1 MSRRL
6 LTAIAVLSV
15 TALLALPAA
24 AQQRDLADAL
34 LGPLPVRDQYLLNNG
49 FFFFEPESAHVL
61 DEDSWVVDVHTAD
74 SNTFAKSRW
83 ISHNLEGD
91 TERRS
96 GAQTLSLIRID
107 DGTTVFLV
115 DGEIHRTTITA
126 HFGYWTGLAEQ
137 GKALA
142 FGPVDDPSGVYGI
155 GIVLAEH
162 QAEAEA
168 LRDRDPAL
176 LSPHGFR
183 TEIAPMSSLVTPGH
197 RFDR

>member
-1 MSRRL
+1 MKGFVFRL
-6 LTAIAVLSV
+6 IPPRPDFAFTIS
-15 TALLALPAA
+15 
-24 AQQRDLADAL
+24 
-34 LGPLPVRDQYLLNNG
+34 
-49 FFFFEPESAHVL
+49 
-61 DEDSWVVDVHTAD
+61 DE
-74 SNTFAKSRW
+74 
-83 ISHNLEGD
+83 E
-91 TERRS
+91 
-96 GAQTLSLIRID
+96 
-107 DGTTVFLV
+107 
-115 DGEIHRTTITA
+115 RTTMTA

-183 TEIAPMSSLVTPGH
+183 TEIAPMLSLVTPGH